1 MTRLDAEI
9 TRMLRAREN
18 DARSNPAVSQVVT
31 YGGRDTS
38 AGYRT
43 VVDGDGGLS
52 YRSYLSNAV
61 PETVPELSIG
71 GRLGLPGI
79 LSGRPA

>member
-1 MTRLDAEI
+1 MSRIDAEI

-43 VVDGDGGLS
+43 VITGDGGLG
-52 YRSYLSNAV
+52 YRTYLSNAL
-61 PETVPELSIG
+61 PETVPELSID

-79 LSGRPA
+79 LSGKPA